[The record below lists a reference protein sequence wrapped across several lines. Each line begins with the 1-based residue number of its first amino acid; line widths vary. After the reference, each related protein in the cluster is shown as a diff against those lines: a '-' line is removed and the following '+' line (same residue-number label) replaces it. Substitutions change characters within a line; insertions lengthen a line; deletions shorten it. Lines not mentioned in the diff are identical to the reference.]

1 MRSVQVEVVLE
12 RKHAAT
18 PVFVVVPAAK
28 LKAWKLA
35 ATTTVEGTLDGHALG
50 RRSLKR
56 WDDTRWFV
64 ELRRELVAALG
75 KQPGERAKLV
85 IAPATDELPP
95 ELLALLEREPAA
107 RARWEACTS
116 AQQRM
121 LREELFTVKGAATRE
136 RRARAALLPA
146 PKKPAPR
153 VAGLSPE
160 PRALCIRIQATHLP
174 GRSCG
179 PYRDVAVGFVPKTG
193 CCPDTFVP
201 ADARSARWETEV
213 EVLSRNGAPAF
224 RGPAVN
230 GPAHERFLYL
240 TWLGR
245 LGSAPPA
252 MFRRA
257 KLRLD
262 TIPAATLTKA
272 LRTGV
277 LVGRLGLTAPDGMPL
292 CASVRPPVIAWS
304 ER

>member
-1 MRSVQVEVVLE
+1 MRAVKVQVVLE
-12 RKHAAT
+12 RKHPST
-18 PVFVVVPAAK
+18 PIFVIVPAGK
-28 LKAWKLA
+28 VKAWKLA
-35 ATTTVEGTLDGHALG
+35 ATTTVEGTLDGHPLG

-56 WDDTRWFV
+56 WDDARWFV

-75 KQPGERAKLV
+75 KQPGERATLV
-85 IAPATDELPP
+85 IAPASDELPP

-107 RARWEACTS
+107 RVRWEACTS

-121 LREELFTVKGAATRE
+121 LREELLGVKGAATRE

-146 PKKPAPR
+146 QKKAVSR
-153 VAGLSPE
+153 VAGLAPE
-160 PRALCIRIQATHLP
+160 PRALRVRIQATRLP

-193 CCPDTFVP
+193 CSPDTFVP

-213 EVLSRNGAPAF
+213 EVFARNGAPAF
-224 RGPAVN
+224 RGPSVN

-240 TWLGR
+240 TWIGR

-262 TIPAATLTKA
+262 AIPAATLAQA
-272 LRTGV
+272 LQTGL
-277 LVGRLGLTAPDGMPL
+277 LVARLGLTAPDGMPL
-292 CASVRPPVIAWS
+292 CASVRPPVIEWS